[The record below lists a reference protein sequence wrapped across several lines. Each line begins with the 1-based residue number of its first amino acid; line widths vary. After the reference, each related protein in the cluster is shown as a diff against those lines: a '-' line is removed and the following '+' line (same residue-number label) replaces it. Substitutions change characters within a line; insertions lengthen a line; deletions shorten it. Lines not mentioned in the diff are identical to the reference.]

1 MNALSRCLT
10 NRRHNLLNSLA
21 LFATNLLAR
30 VADAFA
36 LVRFRR
42 IKATDVRGHLANQFF
57 VYALNCNL
65 RIIGDSDLDVC
76 RNRKRNRMRETEA
89 QVKDGT
95 LNGSLETY
103 SFDLELLGESLTHT
117 LHHVVHEA
125 ARKPMQRFHA
135 AGLCFAH
142 QGYSIILHAGP

>member
-30 VADAFA
+30 VANAFA

-42 IKATDVRGHLANQFF
+42 IKATDVRCHLPNQFL

-65 RIIGDSDLDVC
+65 RVIGDSDFNVF
-76 RNRKRNRMRETEA
+76 RNRKWNRMRETEA
-89 QVKDGT
+89 QVKGRP

-103 SFDLELLGESLTHT
+103 SFDLELLDESLAHT

-125 ARKPMQRFHA
+125 TREPMQGFYTA
-135 AGLCFAH
+135 
-142 QGYSIILHAGP
+142 